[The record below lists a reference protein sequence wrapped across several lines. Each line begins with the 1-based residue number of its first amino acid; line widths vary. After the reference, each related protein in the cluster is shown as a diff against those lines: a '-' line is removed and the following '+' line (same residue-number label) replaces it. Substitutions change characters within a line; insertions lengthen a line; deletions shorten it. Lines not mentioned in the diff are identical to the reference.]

1 MRKLLL
7 LLAIATVLL
16 VVTATAAHADYW
28 PPGLQPALLP
38 LHQ

>member
-7 LLAIATVLL
+7 LIAIATMLL

-28 PPGLQPALLP
+28 PPDLAPGLIHP
-38 LHQ
+38 

>member
-28 PPGLQPALLP
+28 PPDMLP
-38 LHQ
+38 TMPFAP